1 VVTEYSMDRQTQATD
16 ENSILL
22 YDQQIWSS
30 TKKYIIGDTFS
41 YSTISSASFKRDRS
55 YIILSLGNTN
65 WNLVAGTT
73 EINYAVGDTIISK
86 NTAIGTGIAHD
97 LYNDEATTY
106 TVIKLIPTELLIN
119 PTPPNSEY
127 YRNDSAA
134 EKQYVGV
141 NAATMLQTAD
151 GKGYDGYLTE
161 DGIPPNGAPFTAGI
175 AFPINPVEGQFALR
189 KDYLPHRLFR
199 FNGSRWVKFEDNVRM
214 TMNNLGSE
222 NVGEGDLFEGKE
234 IRQTQ
239 KTTFI
244 NNTTTNQID
253 GHTVKE
259 KQGLSKALRPQADE

>member
-1 VVTEYSMDRQTQATD
+1 LFD
-16 ENSILL
+16 EN
-22 YDQQIWSS
+22 
-30 TKKYIIGDTFS
+30 GD
-41 YSTISSASFKRDRS
+41 
-55 YIILSLGNTN
+55 
-65 WNLVAGTT
+65 
-73 EINYAVGDTIISK
+73 AV
-86 NTAIGTGIAHD
+86 
-97 LYNDEATTY
+97 
-106 TVIKLIPTELLIN
+106 
-119 PTPPNSEY
+119 
-127 YRNDSAA
+127 
-134 EKQYVGV
+134 YVGV

-151 GKGYDGYLTE
+151 GKGYNGYLTE

-175 AFPINPVEGQFALR
+175 AFPINPVEGQFTLR

-222 NVGEGDLFEGKE
+222 NVGEGDLFAGKD

>member
-1 VVTEYSMDRQTQATD
+1 MQITQAVLNQAEADAPKSGYDTSKFYTLQRDSETGRAELITVDNDLVAEYSTDRQTQATD
-16 ENSILL
+16 VDGNLLFDEN
-22 YDQQIWSS
+22 
-30 TKKYIIGDTFS
+30 GD
-41 YSTISSASFKRDRS
+41 
-55 YIILSLGNTN
+55 
-65 WNLVAGTT
+65 
-73 EINYAVGDTIISK
+73 AV
-86 NTAIGTGIAHD
+86 
-97 LYNDEATTY
+97 
-106 TVIKLIPTELLIN
+106 
-119 PTPPNSEY
+119 
-127 YRNDSAA
+127 
-134 EKQYVGV
+134 YVGI
-141 NAATMLQTAD
+141 NAAAMLQTAD

-175 AFPINPVEGQFALR
+175 AFPVNPVEGQFALR

-222 NVGEGDLFEGKE
+222 NVGDGDLFAGKD